1 MRPPR
6 PAGIAILAILQMLG
20 GLIILLIGVAVAAV
34 TGSLLSALGLAIPA
48 GIGIA
53 VGGAVAIFGI
63 LGLLVGWGLWTGRG
77 WARILAIILSGLG
90 IVGSLASLALL
101 SISGVVGLVIDGV
114 ILWYLF
120 RPNVRAFFG
129 GGAQAA
135 PLQPASPPTTTT

>member
-1 MRPPR
+1 
-6 PAGIAILAILQMLG
+6 MLG
-20 GLIILLIGVAVAAV
+20 GLIILLVGVAVAAV
-34 TGSLLSALGLAIPA
+34 SGSLLSALGLAIPA

-53 VGGAVAIFGI
+53 VGGAVAVFGI
-63 LGLLVGWGLWTGRG
+63 LGLLVGWGLLTGRG

-90 IVGSLASLALL
+90 IVGSLASLALI

-114 ILWYLF
+114 ILWYMF

-135 PLQPASPPTTTT
+135 PLQPTSPPATTT

>member
-1 MRPPR
+1 
-6 PAGIAILAILQMLG
+6 MLG
-20 GLIILLIGVAVAAV
+20 GLIILLVGVAVAAV
-34 TGSLLSALGLAIPA
+34 SGSLLSALGLAIPA

-53 VGGAVAIFGI
+53 VGGAVAVFGI

-135 PLQPASPPTTTT
+135 PLQPTSPPATTT

>member
-90 IVGSLASLALL
+90 VVGSLALISV
-101 SISGVVGLVIDGV
+101 SGVVGLVIDGV
-114 ILWYLF
+114 ILWYMF

-129 GGAQAA
+129 GGAKAT
-135 PLQPASPPTTTT
+135 PLQPISPPSTTT